1 LGVPRPEP
9 PSASASARRI
19 LLADADAFFVAV
31 ARLVD
36 PAGAGKAPLLIVGG
50 APGRRGVVCSAS
62 YEARAFGVGS
72 GMPMSRAVRLCPG
85 ATCVPVPRQACG
97 AKSRE
102 IRAVLHRF
110 APAVAAASID
120 EFYLDLT
127 GTERLYDD
135 APLANVAA
143 RIRAAVLQEV
153 GLSVSFGG
161 GTSRLVAK
169 MAAGVA
175 KHAAAGAPRGVHVVE
190 PGGEASFMTRFAL
203 GDIPGVGPKAQE
215 RLRRHGLERVPDVL
229 ATDLPTLERWL
240 GAREAAWLHA
250 RVRGID
256 PSPVAPREEAKSVSR
271 EDTFPEDLHDDES
284 IERELLRLIVR
295 VAADLR
301 GDGLRARTITVKLRD
316 ADFTTRQASR
326 TLPTPVES
334 DRAVH
339 AVARELLAKLR
350 RARRTGVRLLGVALS
365 SFDGDA
371 PAAQLGFFG
380 AEPEESVET
389 ERDRVLA
396 RVVDGVRAKF
406 GDGALLPASL
416 KKDR

>member
-1 LGVPRPEP
+1 LSVPCSEP
-9 PSASASARRI
+9 PSAPPPARRV

-50 APGRRGVVCSAS
+50 APGSRGVVCSAS
-62 YEARAFGVGS
+62 YEARAFGVRS
-72 GMPMSRAVRLCPG
+72 GMPMSQAVRLCPR
-85 ATCVPVPRQACG
+85 ATCVPVPRKACG

-102 IRAVLHRF
+102 IREVLHRF
-110 APAVAAASID
+110 APVVAAASID

-127 GTERLYDD
+127 GTERLYGD
-135 APLANVAA
+135 ASLADVAA
-143 RIRAAVLQEV
+143 RIRAAVLGDV
-153 GLSVSFGG
+153 GLPVSVGG

-175 KHAAAGAPRGVHVVE
+175 KQAAAGTPRGVHVVA
-190 PGGEASFMTRFAL
+190 PGDEAEFMTGFAL

-229 ATDLPTLERWL
+229 AADLPALERWL
-240 GAREAAWLHA
+240 GAREAAWLHT
-250 RVRGID
+250 RVRGVD

-284 IERELLRLIVR
+284 IERELLRLVVR

-326 TLPTPVES
+326 TLPSPVES

-339 AVARELLAKLR
+339 AVARELLGRLR
-350 RARRTGVRLLGVALS
+350 RARRTGARLLGVALS
-365 SFDGDA
+365 SLDGDA
-371 PAAQLGFFG
+371 PTAQLGLFG
-380 AEPEESVET
+380 AGQEEGET
-389 ERDRVLA
+389 ERDRALA

-416 KKDR
+416 KRR